1 MRPFNRK
8 LNLKRVFISL
18 FAAMFKSSS
27 PNSNQMKPAVTSG
40 VCIIFPNNPQWPMLT
55 LHGRIAGKWTA
66 RMFNPSTNEKTASF
80 KDSPPSIF

>member
-27 PNSNQMKPAVTSG
+27 PNSNQMKPAITSG
-40 VCIIFPNNPQWPMLT
+40 VCFIFPNNP
-55 LHGRIAGKWTA
+55 HIADANFAWQK
-66 RMFNPSTNEKTASF
+66 RQQMDCQDVQPV
-80 KDSPPSIF
+80 DQ